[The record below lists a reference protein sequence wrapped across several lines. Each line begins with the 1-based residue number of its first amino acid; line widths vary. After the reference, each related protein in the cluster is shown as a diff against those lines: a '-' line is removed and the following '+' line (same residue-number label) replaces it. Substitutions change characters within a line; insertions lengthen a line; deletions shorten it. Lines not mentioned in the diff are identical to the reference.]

1 VLSGPLELDGLTRRY
16 GALTA
21 PDDLSFS
28 VPSGQVVGFLG
39 PNGAGKTTTVRAV
52 FRVTELDSGTVRWN
66 GAPVGQNERRR
77 FGYMPEEQG
86 LYPAMLVGEQLDTS
100 ADCTG

>member
-1 VLSGPLELDGLTRRY
+1 VVSGPLELDGLTRRY
-16 GALTA
+16 GALT
-21 PDDLSFS
+21 
-28 VPSGQVVGFLG
+28 VLG
-39 PNGAGKTTTVRAV
+39 
-52 FRVTELDSGTVRWN
+52 VTELDSGTVRWN